1 MSSTF
6 ERLLPWLVRAVWA
19 ALPFTV
25 GPAVAAALDGRSRPV
40 QAVASVLLWGA
51 WTAVLLAT
59 LVPHPIGLTALRSA
73 APAAL
78 VAAVA
83 AAAGGH
89 GSAPSSALSLG
100 TAALVMALV
109 FLPETGA
116 LFVNGPAYP
125 NERRLPLRVPG
136 ALLFGI
142 LPGAWLLAVATPSA
156 GLFLLASRKWTAGAA
171 VLALGLPLAATLF
184 RSLHS
189 LARRWVV
196 FVPAGM
202 VLHDPLSLTDPVL
215 FRRQVIESLRPA
227 PADSDS
233 LDLTQRAPGLALEL
247 LLREESVL
255 MLAEPRNRLGK
266 SVTVDRLLFTPT
278 RPGAVLLEAAGRRVP
293 TGS

>member
-1 MSSTF
+1 
-6 ERLLPWLVRAVWA
+6 
-19 ALPFTV
+19 
-25 GPAVAAALDGRSRPV
+25 
-40 QAVASVLLWGA
+40 VASVLLWGVWA
-51 WTAVLLAT
+51 AVLLAT

-73 APAAL
+73 APAGLVVA
-78 VAAVA
+78 VAAV
-83 AAAGGH
+83 AGGH
-89 GSAPSSALSLG
+89 GSALSSALSLG
-100 TAALVMALV
+100 AAGLITALA

-142 LPGAWLLAVATPSA
+142 LPGAWALAVAAPSA
-156 GLFLLASRKWTAGAA
+156 GLLLLAARQWVTGGL

-184 RSLHS
+184 RSLHG

-215 FRRQVIESLRPA
+215 FPRQGIESLA
-227 PADSDS
+227 PARAESRS

-247 LLREESVL
+247 VLRDEAVL
-255 MLAEPRNRLGK
+255 MLADRGNRLGR
-266 SVTVDRLLFTPT
+266 SATVDRLLFTPT
-278 RPGAVLLEAAGRRVP
+278 RPGAVLREAGARRVP
-293 TGS
+293 TGA

>member
-19 ALPFTV
+19 SLPFTV
-25 GPAVAAALDGRSRPV
+25 GPALAAALDGRSRPV
-40 QAVASVLLWGA
+40 QATASVLLWGT

-59 LVPHPIGLTALRSA
+59 LVPHPIGLTALRSS
-73 APAAL
+73 APAVL
-78 VAAVA
+78 GAAVA

-89 GSAPSSALSLG
+89 GSALSLA
-100 TAALVMALV
+100 TAGLVMFLA
-109 FLPETGA
+109 FLPETGM

-142 LPGAWLLAVATPSA
+142 LPGAWLLAVAAPSA
-156 GLFLLASRKWTAGAA
+156 ALFLLASRRWVAGAA
-171 VLALGLPLAATLF
+171 VLAMGLPLAATLF
-184 RSLHS
+184 RSLHG

-196 FVPAGM
+196 FVPAGL

-227 PADSDS
+227 RAGSKS

-247 LLREESVL
+247 VLREESVL
-255 MLAEPRNRLGK
+255 MLAEPRNRLGR
-266 SVTVDRLLFTPT
+266 STTVDRLLFTPT
-278 RPGAVLLEAAGRRVP
+278 RPGAVLREASTRRVP
-293 TGS
+293 TG

>member
-6 ERLLPWLVRAVWA
+6 ERLLPWLLRAVWA
-19 ALPFTV
+19 SLPFTM
-25 GPAVAAALDGRSRPV
+25 GPALAAALDGRSRPV
-40 QAVASVLLWGA
+40 QAMAAVLLWGA

-59 LVPHPIGLTALRSA
+59 LVPHPIGLTVVRSA

-89 GSAPSSALSLG
+89 GSALSLG
-100 TAALVMALV
+100 AAGLVMVLV

-136 ALLFGI
+136 PLLLGI
-142 LPGAWLLAVATPSA
+142 LPGAWLLAVAAPSA
-156 GLFLLASRKWTAGAA
+156 GLFLLAARQWVAGVA
-171 VLALGLPLAATLF
+171 VLALGLPLAAALF
-184 RSLHS
+184 RSLHG

-196 FVPAGM
+196 FVPAGV

-215 FRRQVIESLRPA
+215 FRRQGIASLHPA
-227 PADSDS
+227 PAGSQS
-233 LDLTQRAPGLALEL
+233 LDLTQRAAGLALEL
-247 LLREESVL
+247 VLREEAVV
-255 MLAEPRNRLGK
+255 MLAEPRNRLGR
-266 SVTVDRLLFTPT
+266 SATVDRLLFTPT
-278 RPGAVLLEAAGRRVP
+278 RPGAVLRQAAARRIP
-293 TGS
+293 TGP

>member
-1 MSSTF
+1 
-6 ERLLPWLVRAVWA
+6 L
-19 ALPFTV
+19 
-25 GPAVAAALDGRSRPV
+25 AAALDGRSQPV
-40 QAVASVLLWGA
+40 QAVASVLLWGT

-83 AAAGGH
+83 AAVDGH
-89 GSAPSSALSLG
+89 GSALSVG
-100 TAALVMALV
+100 TAGLAVALV

-142 LPGAWLLAVATPSA
+142 LPGAWVLAVGTPAA
-156 GLFLLASRKWTAGAA
+156 GLFLLAAREWVPGAV

-184 RSLHS
+184 RSMHA

-215 FRRQVIESLRPA
+215 FRRQAIESLRLA
-227 PADSDS
+227 PAGSDS
-233 LDLTQRAPGLALEL
+233 LDLTHRAPGLALEL
-247 LLREESVL
+247 VLREEAVL
-255 MLAEPRNRLGK
+255 MLAEPRDHLGK
-266 SVTVDRLLFTPT
+266 PAAVDRLLFTPT
-278 RPGAVLLEAAGRRVP
+278 RPGAVLREAAGRRVP